1 MRRQP
6 WRMTFRYAAEGVM
19 YALRTQINMRIHVVL
34 AFLVIAAGLSLR
46 ISRLDWLFVSVA
58 IAMVIVAELIN
69 TAVEAAIDL
78 ISPDIHP
85 LAKAAKDT
93 AAGAVLLAAVF
104 AVIIGIFVFYRPLLT
119 LISQLFLMEK
129 HIFVI
134 IYYRKDLTQK
144 PKKIGA

>member
-19 YALRTQINMRIHVVL
+19 YALRTQLNMRIHVVM

-46 ISRLDWLFVSVA
+46 ISRLDWLFVSMA

-119 LISQLFLMEK
+119 LISQLF
-129 HIFVI
+129 
-134 IYYRKDLTQK
+134 
-144 PKKIGA
+144 

>member
-19 YALRTQINMRIHVVL
+19 YALRTQVNMRIHVAMAL
-34 AFLVIAAGLSLR
+34 LVIVAGLTLH

-58 IAMVIVAELIN
+58 IAIVIVAELFN
-69 TAVEAAIDL
+69 TAVEAAVDL

-104 AVIIGIFVFYRPLLT
+104 AVIIGIFVFYRPMLT
-119 LISQLFLMEK
+119 LISSLF
-129 HIFVI
+129 
-134 IYYRKDLTQK
+134 
-144 PKKIGA
+144 

>member
-19 YALRTQINMRIHVVL
+19 YALRTQVNMRIHVAVAL
-34 AFLVIAAGLSLR
+34 LVIVAGLTLH
-46 ISRLDWLFVSVA
+46 ISRLDWLFVCAA
-58 IAMVIVAELIN
+58 IAIVIVAELFN
-69 TAVEAAIDL
+69 TAVEAAVDL

-104 AVIIGIFVFYRPLLT
+104 AVIIGIFVFYRPMLT
-119 LISQLFLMEK
+119 LISSLF
-129 HIFVI
+129 
-134 IYYRKDLTQK
+134 
-144 PKKIGA
+144 

>member
-19 YALRTQINMRIHVVL
+19 YALRTQVNMRIHVAVAL
-34 AFLVIAAGLSLR
+34 LVIVAGLNLH
-46 ISRLDWLFVSVA
+46 ISRLDWLFVCVA
-58 IAMVIVAELIN
+58 IAIVIVAELFN
-69 TAVEAAIDL
+69 TAVEAAVDL

-104 AVIIGIFVFYRPLLT
+104 AVIIGIFVFYRPMLT
-119 LISQLFLMEK
+119 LISSLF
-129 HIFVI
+129 
-134 IYYRKDLTQK
+134 
-144 PKKIGA
+144 

>member
-6 WRMTFRYAAEGVM
+6 WKMTFRYAAEGVI
-19 YALRTQINMRIHVVL
+19 YALRTQVNMRIHVVVAL
-34 AFLVIAAGLSLR
+34 LVIVAGLCLR
-46 ISRLDWLFVSVA
+46 ISRLDWLFVCVA
-58 IAMVIVAELIN
+58 MALVIVAELIN
-69 TAVEAAIDL
+69 TAVEAAVDL

-119 LISQLFLMEK
+119 LMSQLM
-129 HIFVI
+129 
-134 IYYRKDLTQK
+134 
-144 PKKIGA
+144 

>member
-19 YALRTQINMRIHVVL
+19 YALRTQVNMRIHVVVAL
-34 AFLVIAAGLSLR
+34 LVIVAGLTLH
-46 ISRLDWLFVSVA
+46 ISRLDWLFVCVA
-58 IAMVIVAELIN
+58 IAIVIAAELFN
-69 TAVEAAIDL
+69 TAVEAAVDL

-119 LISQLFLMEK
+119 LISQLF
-129 HIFVI
+129 
-134 IYYRKDLTQK
+134 
-144 PKKIGA
+144 

>member
-19 YALRTQINMRIHVVL
+19 YALRTQVNMRIHVVVAL
-34 AFLVIAAGLSLR
+34 LVIVAGLTLR
-46 ISRLDWLFVSVA
+46 ISRLDWLFVCVA
-58 IAMVIVAELIN
+58 IAIVIAAELFN
-69 TAVEAAIDL
+69 TAVEAAVDL

-119 LISQLFLMEK
+119 LISQLF
-129 HIFVI
+129 
-134 IYYRKDLTQK
+134 
-144 PKKIGA
+144 

>member
-1 MRRQP
+1 MRRQS
-6 WRMTFRYAAEGVM
+6 WRKTFRYAAEGVM
-19 YALRTQINMRIHVVL
+19 YALRTQLNMRIHVVM
-34 AFLVIAAGLSLR
+34 AFLVIAVGSSLR
-46 ISRLDWLFVSVA
+46 ISRLDWLFVSMA

-104 AVIIGIFVFYRPLLT
+104 AVIIGIFVFYMPLLS
-119 LISQLFLMEK
+119 LISQLF
-129 HIFVI
+129 
-134 IYYRKDLTQK
+134 
-144 PKKIGA
+144 

>member
-19 YALRTQINMRIHVVL
+19 YALRTQVNMRIHVAVAL
-34 AFLVIAAGLSLR
+34 LVIVAGLTLH
-46 ISRLDWLFVSVA
+46 ISRLDWLFVCVA
-58 IAMVIVAELIN
+58 IAIVIVAELFN
-69 TAVEAAIDL
+69 TAVEATVDL

-104 AVIIGIFVFYRPLLT
+104 AVIIGIFVFYRPMLT
-119 LISQLFLMEK
+119 LISSLF
-129 HIFVI
+129 
-134 IYYRKDLTQK
+134 
-144 PKKIGA
+144 

>member
-1 MRRQP
+1 MRRQA
-6 WRMTFRYAAEGVM
+6 WRMTFRYAAEGM
-19 YALRTQINMRIHVVL
+19 LYALRTQINMRIHVVM

-46 ISRLDWLFVSVA
+46 ISRLDWLFIFMA

-119 LISQLFLMEK
+119 LISQLF
-129 HIFVI
+129 
-134 IYYRKDLTQK
+134 
-144 PKKIGA
+144 

>member
-19 YALRTQINMRIHVVL
+19 YALRTQVNMRIHVAVAL
-34 AFLVIAAGLSLR
+34 LVIVAGLTLH
-46 ISRLDWLFVSVA
+46 ISRLDWLFVCVA
-58 IAMVIVAELIN
+58 IAIVIVAELFN
-69 TAVEAAIDL
+69 TAIEAAVDL

-104 AVIIGIFVFYRPLLT
+104 AVIIGIFVFYRPMLT
-119 LISQLFLMEK
+119 LISSLF
-129 HIFVI
+129 
-134 IYYRKDLTQK
+134 
-144 PKKIGA
+144 

>member
-19 YALRTQINMRIHVVL
+19 YALRTQINMRIHVVM

-46 ISRLDWLFVSVA
+46 ISRLDWLFVSMA

-119 LISQLFLMEK
+119 LISQLF
-129 HIFVI
+129 
-134 IYYRKDLTQK
+134 
-144 PKKIGA
+144 

>member
-19 YALRTQINMRIHVVL
+19 YALRTQINMRIHVVVT
-34 AFLVIAAGLSLR
+34 FLVIAAGLSLR
-46 ISRLDWLFVSVA
+46 ISRLDWLFVSMA

-119 LISQLFLMEK
+119 LISQ
-129 HIFVI
+129 IF
-134 IYYRKDLTQK
+134 
-144 PKKIGA
+144 

>member
-6 WRMTFRYAAEGVM
+6 WRMTFRYAAEGVI
-19 YALRTQINMRIHVVL
+19 YALRTQINMRIHAVVAL
-34 AFLVIAAGLSLR
+34 LVIVAGLTLR
-46 ISRLDWLFVSVA
+46 ISRLDWLFVCMA
-58 IAMVIVAELIN
+58 IAIVMVAELIN
-69 TAVEAAIDL
+69 TAVEAAVDL

-119 LISQLFLMEK
+119 LMSQLL
-129 HIFVI
+129 
-134 IYYRKDLTQK
+134 
-144 PKKIGA
+144 

>member
-19 YALRTQINMRIHVVL
+19 YALRTQVNMRIHVAVAL
-34 AFLVIAAGLSLR
+34 LVIVAGLTLH
-46 ISRLDWLFVSVA
+46 ISRLDWLFVCVA
-58 IAMVIVAELIN
+58 IAIVIVSELFN
-69 TAVEAAIDL
+69 TAVEAAVDL

-104 AVIIGIFVFYRPLLT
+104 AVIIGIFVFYRPMLT
-119 LISQLFLMEK
+119 LISSVF
-129 HIFVI
+129 
-134 IYYRKDLTQK
+134 
-144 PKKIGA
+144 

>member
-6 WRMTFRYAAEGVM
+6 WRMTFRYAAEGVI
-19 YALRTQINMRIHVVL
+19 YALRTQVNMRIHVVVAL
-34 AFLVIAAGLSLR
+34 LVIVAGLTLR
-46 ISRLDWLFVSVA
+46 ISRLDWLFVCLA
-58 IAMVIVAELIN
+58 IAIVIVAELIN
-69 TAVEAAIDL
+69 TAVEAAVDL

-119 LISQLFLMEK
+119 LMSQLL
-129 HIFVI
+129 
-134 IYYRKDLTQK
+134 
-144 PKKIGA
+144 

>member
-6 WRMTFRYAAEGVM
+6 WRMTFRYAAEGVI
-19 YALRTQINMRIHVVL
+19 YALRTQVNMRIHVVVAL
-34 AFLVIAAGLSLR
+34 LVIVAGLILH
-46 ISRLDWLFVSVA
+46 ISRLDWLFVCMA
-58 IAMVIVAELIN
+58 IAIVMVAELIN
-69 TAVEAAIDL
+69 TAVEAAVDL

-119 LISQLFLMEK
+119 LVNQLL
-129 HIFVI
+129 
-134 IYYRKDLTQK
+134 
-144 PKKIGA
+144 

>member
-19 YALRTQINMRIHVVL
+19 YALRTQVNMRIHVAV
-34 AFLVIAAGLSLR
+34 AFLVIVAGLTLH
-46 ISRLDWLFVSVA
+46 ISRLDWLFVCVA
-58 IAMVIVAELIN
+58 IAIVIVAELFN
-69 TAVEAAIDL
+69 TAVEAAVDL

-104 AVIIGIFVFYRPLLT
+104 AVIIGIFVFYRPMLT
-119 LISQLFLMEK
+119 LISSLF
-129 HIFVI
+129 
-134 IYYRKDLTQK
+134 
-144 PKKIGA
+144 

>member
-19 YALRTQINMRIHVVL
+19 YALRTQINMRIHVVM

-119 LISQLFLMEK
+119 LISQLF
-129 HIFVI
+129 
-134 IYYRKDLTQK
+134 
-144 PKKIGA
+144 

>member
-6 WRMTFRYAAEGVM
+6 WRMTLRYAAEGVI
-19 YALRTQINMRIHVVL
+19 YALRTQINMRIHAVVAL
-34 AFLVIAAGLSLR
+34 LVIVAGLTLR
-46 ISRLDWLFVSVA
+46 ISRLDWLFVCMA
-58 IAMVIVAELIN
+58 IAIVMVAELIN
-69 TAVEAAIDL
+69 TAVEAAVDL

-119 LISQLFLMEK
+119 LMSQLL
-129 HIFVI
+129 
-134 IYYRKDLTQK
+134 
-144 PKKIGA
+144 

>member
-19 YALRTQINMRIHVVL
+19 YALRTQVNMRIHVAVAL
-34 AFLVIAAGLSLR
+34 LVIVAGLTLH
-46 ISRLDWLFVSVA
+46 ISRLDWLFVCVA
-58 IAMVIVAELIN
+58 IAIVIVAELFN
-69 TAVEAAIDL
+69 TAVEAAVDL

-104 AVIIGIFVFYRPLLT
+104 AVIIGIFVFYRPMLT
-119 LISQLFLMEK
+119 LISSLF
-129 HIFVI
+129 
-134 IYYRKDLTQK
+134 
-144 PKKIGA
+144 

>member
-19 YALRTQINMRIHVVL
+19 YALRTQVNMRIHVVMAL
-34 AFLVIAAGLSLR
+34 FVIVAGLTLH
-46 ISRLDWLFVSVA
+46 ISRLDWLFVCVA
-58 IAMVIVAELIN
+58 IAIVIVAELFN
-69 TAVEAAIDL
+69 TAVEAAVDL

-104 AVIIGIFVFYRPLLT
+104 AVIIGIFVFYRPMLT
-119 LISQLFLMEK
+119 LISSLF
-129 HIFVI
+129 
-134 IYYRKDLTQK
+134 
-144 PKKIGA
+144 

>member
-19 YALRTQINMRIHVVL
+19 YALRTQINMRIHVVM

-58 IAMVIVAELIN
+58 IAMVVVAELIN

-119 LISQLFLMEK
+119 LISQLF
-129 HIFVI
+129 
-134 IYYRKDLTQK
+134 
-144 PKKIGA
+144 

>member
-19 YALRTQINMRIHVVL
+19 YALRTQVNMRIHVAVAL
-34 AFLVIAAGLSLR
+34 LVIVAGLTLH
-46 ISRLDWLFVSVA
+46 ISRLDWFFVCVA
-58 IAMVIVAELIN
+58 IAIVIVAELFN
-69 TAVEAAIDL
+69 TAVEAAVDL

-104 AVIIGIFVFYRPLLT
+104 AVIIGIFVFYRPMLT
-119 LISQLFLMEK
+119 LISSLF
-129 HIFVI
+129 
-134 IYYRKDLTQK
+134 
-144 PKKIGA
+144 

>member
-119 LISQLFLMEK
+119 LISQLF
-129 HIFVI
+129 
-134 IYYRKDLTQK
+134 
-144 PKKIGA
+144 

>member
-6 WRMTFRYAAEGVM
+6 WRMAFRYAAEGVV
-19 YALRTQINMRIHVVL
+19 YALRTQVNMRIHAVVAL
-34 AFLVIAAGLSLR
+34 LVIVVGLTLR
-46 ISRLDWLFVSVA
+46 ISRLDWLFVCMA
-58 IAMVIVAELIN
+58 IAIVMVAELIN
-69 TAVEAAIDL
+69 TAVEAAVDL

-119 LISQLFLMEK
+119 LMSQLL
-129 HIFVI
+129 
-134 IYYRKDLTQK
+134 
-144 PKKIGA
+144 